1 MRKKLISAL
10 LCLSM
15 VAAVVTGCA
24 KEKDPVSSENEVQN
38 GETQEEEA
46 QNDEA
51 QQETKKEEIT
61 AYIGTSIFDG
71 SLDPVKGAMSYGYP
85 FINEALL
92 QVNAD
97 SEYVACLATD
107 WEIPDALTYRFT
119 LRDDVT
125 FSDGSEFSAEDVVFT
140 YEMVMENQANNENVD
155 LTRLESV
162 KAIDENTVE
171 FKLSEPY
178 SPFFD
183 TVAMLQI
190 VPSETYDSETFDQ
203 YPIGTGAYKM
213 IQYDTNQQMILERNE
228 NYHGTTPDVAKVTF
242 VYMDSD
248 AAFAAAQS
256 GQLDIVMVGTA
267 YANEQIDGMTLQR
280 FETMDVRN
288 IHLIVNPE
296 QTVTDKEGNEV
307 VAGNNVTCDKA
318 VREALTIGIDR
329 QAIID
334 NAFNGIGQVATNF
347 TDNLVWA
354 STDNLEDNRVDEA
367 IQILED
373 AGWVDTDGDGVREK
387 DGLKCEYTIYA
398 LGGDQDRYQLGVA
411 VAEDAAK
418 LGIKIDVKT
427 ATWDESIELQRT
439 NGIIWGWGQFSPTV
453 LSSMYYSEYY
463 LDGGWN
469 NVCGIQNEEV
479 DAKIEEALAAS
490 SQEDAIKAWKEVQAL
505 VDAEYTNLYI
515 VNIEHTY
522 FVSDAIDLSMDTQ
535 VPHPHGHGGPII
547 CNMVDWTIK

>member
-1 MRKKLISAL
+1 MKKKLISAL

-15 VAAVVTGCA
+15 VVMLVGCSND
-24 KEKDPVSSENEVQN
+24 KELVLSENEVPNDAAQEN
-38 GETQEEEA
+38 ET

-51 QQETKKEEIT
+51 EDGIT

-71 SLDPVKGAMSYGYP
+71 SLDPIKGAMSYGYP

-92 QVNAD
+92 QVNPN
-97 SEYVACLATD
+97 SEYVGCLAAE
-107 WEIPDALTYRFT
+107 WEILDALTYRFI
-119 LRDDVT
+119 LREGVK
-125 FSDGSEFSAEDVVFT
+125 FSDGSDFTAEDVVFT
-140 YEMVMENQANNENVD
+140 YETVMENQANNENVD

-162 KAIDENTVE
+162 TAIDEKTVE

-190 VPSETYDSETFDQ
+190 VPSDAYDSVAFDL

-213 IQYDTNQQMILERNE
+213 AQYDANQQMILKVNE
-228 NYHGTTPDVAKVTF
+228 NYHGEKPDVEKVTF
-242 VYMDSD
+242 VYMDAD

-267 YANEQIDGMTLQR
+267 YANEQIEGMTLQR

-307 VAGNNVTCDKA
+307 IAGNNVTCDKA

-329 QAIID
+329 QSIIN
-334 NAFNGIGQVATNF
+334 NAFNGIGQVSTNF

-354 STDNLEDNRVDEA
+354 STDNIEDGRVDEA
-367 IQILED
+367 IQILEA
-373 AGWVDTDGDGVREK
+373 AGWIDTDGDGIREK

-411 VAEDAAK
+411 VGEDAAK

-427 ATWDESIELQRT
+427 ATWNESIDLQRT

-469 NVCGIQNEEV
+469 NVCGIQSAEV

-515 VNIEHTY
+515 VNIEHGY
-522 FVSDAIDLSMDTQ
+522 YVSDEIDLSMDTQ
-535 VPHPHGHGGPII
+535 IPHPHGHGGPII
-547 CNMVDWTIK
+547 CNMAEWTIK

>member
-1 MRKKLISAL
+1 MKKKLVSML
-10 LCLSM
+10 LT
-15 VAAVVTGCA
+15 AAMAIGMFAGCSSPADDTEQTPKDELVTDEQKTGDV
-24 KEKDPVSSENEVQN
+24 ETT
-38 GETQEEEA
+38 GEEH
-46 QNDEA
+46 
-51 QQETKKEEIT
+51 EEIT
-61 AYIGTSIFDG
+61 AYIGTSIFDS

-85 FINEALL
+85 FINSALL
-92 QVNAD
+92 KVNPD
-97 SEYVACLATD
+97 SEYVGDLATD
-107 WEIPDALTYRFT
+107 WEISPDALTYTFK
-119 LRDDVT
+119 LREGVK
-125 FSDGSEFSAEDVVFT
+125 FSDGSDFTAEDVVFT
-140 YEMVMENQANNENVD
+140 YQTVMDNQANNENVD

-162 KAIDENTVE
+162 TAVDEMTVK
-171 FKLSEPY
+171 FKLAEPY

-190 VPSETYDSETFDQ
+190 VPSDAYDSAAFDQ

-213 IQYDTNQQMILERNE
+213 VQYDTNQQMILGINE
-228 NYHGTTPDVAKVTF
+228 YYYGKTPDVEKVTF
-242 VYMDSD
+242 VYMDAD

-267 YANEQIDGMTLQR
+267 YANETIDNMTLQK

-307 VAGNNVTCDKA
+307 VAGNNVTSDKA

-334 NAFNGIGQVATNF
+334 NAFNGIGKVATNF

-354 STDNLEDNRVDEA
+354 STDNIQDGRVEEA

-427 ATWDESIELQRT
+427 ATWDEAIELQRT

-453 LSSMYYSEYY
+453 LSSMYYSDYY

-469 NVCGIQNEEV
+469 NVCGIQSEEV
-479 DAKIEEALAAS
+479 DAKIEEALGANT
-490 SQEDAIKAWKEVQAL
+490 QEDAIKAWKEVQAL
-505 VDAEYTNLYI
+505 VDAQYTNLYI
-515 VNIEHTY
+515 VNIEHGY
-522 FVSDAIDLSMDTQ
+522 FVNDSVDLSMDTQ

-547 CNMVDWTIK
+547 CNMVDWTIE